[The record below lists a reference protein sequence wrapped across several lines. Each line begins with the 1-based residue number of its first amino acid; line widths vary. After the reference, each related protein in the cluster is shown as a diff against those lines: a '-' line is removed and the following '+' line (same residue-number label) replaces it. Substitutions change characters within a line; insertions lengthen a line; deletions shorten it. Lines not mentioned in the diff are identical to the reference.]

1 MKNFFKQFLKFKED
15 VKNLKK
21 TFYSKKVTKTL
32 KIKTII
38 HLKKTQDFIL
48 IIDKDKLNSSTKS
61 IVY

>member
-15 VKNLKK
+15 VINLKK